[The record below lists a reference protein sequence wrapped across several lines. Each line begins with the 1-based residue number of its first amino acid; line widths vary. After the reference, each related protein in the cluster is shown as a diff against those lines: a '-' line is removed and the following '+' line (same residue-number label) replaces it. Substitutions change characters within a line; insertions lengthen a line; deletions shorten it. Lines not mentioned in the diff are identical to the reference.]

1 MDAHL
6 GKVQGTAA
14 SRVGRET
21 EAKDRIREMVKI
33 EEGQSGL
40 ERKKTG
46 RKTTAKLLLPMPIY

>member
-21 EAKDRIREMVKI
+21 EAKDRIREMVKM

-46 RKTTAKLLLPMPIY
+46 HKTTAKLL

>member
-14 SRVGRET
+14 SRVERET
-21 EAKDRIREMVKI
+21 EAKDRIREMVKM

-46 RKTTAKLLLPMPIY
+46 HKTTAKLL